1 MKLNYI
7 LSETSSSATSAAI
20 REIIKKAESDML
32 SNVIVLV
39 PEPKSIAIERELL
52 DVSTYGA
59 FANVF
64 VYSFM
69 RLLSRIGEI
78 KESEVVSKQTC
89 VMLIRKI
96 ILENID
102 NLSCYKKTAKT
113 IGFAEKIYDTI
124 AQFKASSLS
133 PQDVKAI
140 ADSSEGAL
148 RSKMQD
154 IAFLFDLYE
163 SQLGDNLF
171 DDCDK
176 LRKLGELAK
185 TNEFILNSDI
195 FVVGFDNV
203 TSDMLDVLKEF
214 AINSKS
220 ITFSCV
226 YFNENRKDKYIQNNE
241 LYHKFASVAERLKYP
256 YNPKFVNAAYSGD
269 FWNIQNYLYS
279 IENKTVESNNS
290 VHLYE
295 FDNKSQEFDFVANQI
310 LTQVKNGKRF
320 RDIAVID
327 AELEK
332 DAMAISKVF
341 DEYGIPYF
349 IAKPYDI
356 ADHFY
361 VRFIKMSIEVITS
374 NFSAEKVLRWLSSP
388 LLNIENYSLFENYVK
403 EFGVNY
409 SSFLVNVNKEQIDIL
424 F

>member
-102 NLSCYKKTAKT
+102 KLSCYKKTAKT

-148 RSKMQD
+148 KSKMQD

-185 TNEFILNSDI
+185 TNDFILKL
-195 FVVGFDNV
+195 F
-203 TSDMLDVLKEF
+203 K
-214 AINSKS
+214 
-220 ITFSCV
+220 
-226 YFNENRKDKYIQNNE
+226 
-241 LYHKFASVAERLKYP
+241 
-256 YNPKFVNAAYSGD
+256 
-269 FWNIQNYLYS
+269 
-279 IENKTVESNNS
+279 
-290 VHLYE
+290 
-295 FDNKSQEFDFVANQI
+295 
-310 LTQVKNGKRF
+310 
-320 RDIAVID
+320 
-327 AELEK
+327 
-332 DAMAISKVF
+332 
-341 DEYGIPYF
+341 IPYYF
-349 IAKPYDI
+349 
-356 ADHFY
+356 
-361 VRFIKMSIEVITS
+361 
-374 NFSAEKVLRWLSSP
+374 
-388 LLNIENYSLFENYVK
+388 
-403 EFGVNY
+403 
-409 SSFLVNVNKEQIDIL
+409 
-424 F
+424 